1 MKALKYLLY
10 GVIAMVALA
19 AIALGT
25 AVTIVDGA
33 FVKAR
38 LERAMKEKNRTLKIE
53 GDPKLT
59 LFPVAGI
66 ALGATSL
73 SEPGSDKSFVT
84 LDAAEVAVRVAPLLS
99 GEVALEKLNVA
110 GLKANVVRGKDG
122 RMNFADLAGDGSQD
136 ESRERSEP
144 PKLRV
149 AEMNIERA
157 QLTYRDLA
165 SGQELTLGELNV
177 KTGRLDGDAPGPVS
191 FSAHMSGR
199 RPDLDLRA
207 QAGGALRF
215 NLGRQEVGLDGF
227 TAQLKGQLDR
237 DTLSAELSAPK
248 VEITPARASGSA
260 VTASVKLA
268 GPQRSVDAKLRIAA
282 VEGSATALAI
292 PSLAL
297 ELAAVL
303 SGTQVKAQAQGAI
316 KANLQKRTLDAELTA
331 KLDDSAI
338 RAKLGVTDANPLKA
352 AFDVGIDRIDLDRY
366 LPAEKKGAKA
376 DEAIDLSAL
385 KGNTVAGKVQ
395 IDALTVK
402 RAKLQNVKAELKLAG
417 GKLELAPHSA
427 TLYGGKLAGALSVD
441 ANGNRIHL
449 KENAQDVA
457 IGTLLREVVHKDVLD
472 GRGTL
477 SLDVQTAGATVPA
490 LKKALSGS
498 ARVELKDGAVKGV
511 NLADSARNVKAALGA
526 KQAKPDPAQ
535 KTDFSE
541 MSASF
546 NIKNGVAHNDDLK
559 AASPFFRLGGAGN
572 LDIGGNIIDYLAK
585 ATLVATTK
593 GQGGRA
599 AGDVAGVTIP
609 IKLSG
614 ALDNP
619 AWNIDYSGLLGGV
632 AGALPS
638 VPGVA
643 ETVKKGAGGV
653 GDAVRGLFKR

>member
-10 GVIAMVALA
+10 AVIAMVALA
-19 AIALGT
+19 AIALGA

-38 LERAMKEKNRTLKIE
+38 LERAMKDKNRTLKIE
-53 GDPKLT
+53 GEPKLK

-84 LDAAEVAVRVAPLLS
+84 LDAAEIAVRVAPLLS

-122 RMNFADLAGDGSQD
+122 RMNFADLGGDGGRQ

-144 PKLRV
+144 PRLRV

-165 SGQELTLGELNV
+165 SGQELTIGELNA
-177 KTGRLDGDAPGPVS
+177 KTGRLDGDVAGPVS
-191 FSAHMSGR
+191 FSAHISGR

-215 NLGRQEVGLDGF
+215 NLGRQEIGLDGF

-268 GPQRSVDAKLRIAA
+268 GPQRSVDARLRIAA

-297 ELAAVL
+297 ELAAGL
-303 SGTQVKAQAQGAI
+303 SGKQVKAQAQGSI
-316 KANLQKRTLDAELTA
+316 NANLQKRTLDADLTA
-331 KLDDSAI
+331 KLDESAI
-338 RAKLGVTDANPLKA
+338 RAKLGVTDTDPLKA
-352 AFDVGIDRIDLDRY
+352 AFDVSVDRIDLDRY
-366 LPAEKKGAKA
+366 LPAREGSSKA

-385 KGNTVAGKVQ
+385 KGKTVTGKLQ
-395 IDALTVK
+395 IGALTVK
-402 RAKLQNVKAELKLAG
+402 RVKLENIKAEMKLAG
-417 GKLELAPHSA
+417 GKLEVAPHSA
-427 TLYGGKLAGALSVD
+427 SLYGGTLAGALSAD
-441 ANGNRIHL
+441 ANGNRIQI
-449 KENAQDVA
+449 KETGQNVA
-457 IGTLLREVVHKDVLD
+457 LGSLLRDAAQKDVLE
-472 GRGTL
+472 GRGNL
-477 SLDVQTAGATVPA
+477 SLDVQTAGVTVPA
-490 LKKALSGS
+490 LKKTLSGS

-546 NIKNGVAHNDDLK
+546 NIKNGVARNDDLK
-559 AASPFFRLGGAGN
+559 AASPFLRLGGAGS
-572 LDIGGNIIDYLAK
+572 LDIGANAIDYLAK

-632 AGALPS
+632 AAGAT
-638 VPGVA
+638 GVA
-643 ETVKKGAGGV
+643 ETIKKGAGGV